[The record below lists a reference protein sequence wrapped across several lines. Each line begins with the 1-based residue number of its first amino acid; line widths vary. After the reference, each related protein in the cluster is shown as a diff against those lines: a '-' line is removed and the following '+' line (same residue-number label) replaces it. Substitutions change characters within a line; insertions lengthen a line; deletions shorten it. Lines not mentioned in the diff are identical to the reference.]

1 MPLEE
6 VRGFRVV
13 PLPLGRPDGFAR
25 FLFMRVHVDKSG
37 VTQGRTLFV
46 TNVGDDGAAAL
57 EAVFSTCGEIEAIEL
72 LRGGGDEARA
82 TSAAHVTFKSR
93 AALRRALS
101 LRPEAIAS
109 ALGPP
114 TARPSPADAMRS
126 IVRAH
131 FADRPPI
138 EEQLREVDEL
148 VGAFEQEEAR
158 EEARR
163 AAAARDMADG
173 VADEDG
179 FITVT
184 YKKKRRHD
192 DAEEGDDTASGAAA
206 TNGRRKKRK
215 KNLELVNFYRFQMR
229 EAKRERLA
237 ALRQRFEED
246 KARIAKMKAARKFMP
261 F

>member
-1 MPLEE
+1 MPLEV

-13 PLPLGRPDGFAR
+13 PLPLRRSDGFAR
-25 FLFMRVHVDKSG
+25 FLFMREHVDKSG
-37 VTQGRTLFV
+37 ATQGRTLFV
-46 TNVGDDGAAAL
+46 TNVGDDGAGARL
-57 EAVFSTCGEIEAIEL
+57 EAVFGTCGEIEKIEL

-101 LRPEAIAS
+101 LRPEAVAS

-114 TARPSPADAMRS
+114 AARPSPADGCARS
-126 IVRAH
+126 CARLRRPT
-131 FADRPPI
+131 ADR
-138 EEQLREVDEL
+138 
-148 VGAFEQEEAR
+148 GAAAR
-158 EEARR
+158 GTSSSARSSRRRRARR
-163 AAAARDMADG
+163 RARAAARDMADG

-192 DAEEGDDTASGAAA
+192 DADDGDDTAAGAAA
-206 TNGRRKKRK
+206 ANGRRKKRK

>member
-25 FLFMRVHVDKSG
+25 FLFMREHVDKSG

-114 TARPSPADAMRS
+114 TARPSPTDAMPALIAFAVAPAASPTRRS
-126 IVRAH
+126 
-131 FADRPPI
+131 
-138 EEQLREVDEL
+138 
-148 VGAFEQEEAR
+148 
-158 EEARR
+158 
-163 AAAARDMADG
+163 AAA
-173 VADEDG
+173 
-179 FITVT
+179 
-184 YKKKRRHD
+184 
-192 DAEEGDDTASGAAA
+192 
-206 TNGRRKKRK
+206 
-215 KNLELVNFYRFQMR
+215 
-229 EAKRERLA
+229 
-237 ALRQRFEED
+237 
-246 KARIAKMKAARKFMP
+246 
-261 F
+261 